1 MDSRAEY
8 LGAVLNR
15 MHMTAGGY
23 LRKNAEAMAEYAE
36 HTTAFGGA
44 DREAGAAKGKKR
56 GKPKTA

>member
-1 MDSRAEY
+1 
-8 LGAVLNR
+8 
-15 MHMTAGGY
+15 
-23 LRKNAEAMAEYAE
+23 MAEYAE